1 MAKPF
6 SVKKREDLPELEV
19 SLEVEIP
26 WDAVA
31 KKREAA
37 VRELAEA
44 GDFPGFRPGAA
55 PEAIVVGKF
64 GEKALLESMAFQ
76 AIRSTFPEILASEKL
91 APLVEPKISVTSIK
105 EGSPVEFGVKLVQ
118 LPRVTLPDYKKIAKS
133 VERRNVKPSEEEIV
147 GEIERVRRAS
157 KGHGHTHAEG
167 EDCADC
173 GDEKADEKLPELT
186 DEEASKMGPFAN
198 VAELRAKVA
207 ELLEG
212 ANEYRERDRRRR
224 AIVEAII
231 EAAKPEIPKLVVE
244 REVDRMRAEFEHSI
258 ERVGLTWAKYLEQA
272 NRTEESMR
280 DEWRGEAKIRAA
292 SHLILP
298 MIARDENLVVNEEL
312 VERETGALVAR
323 VPGTSREDA
332 RAYIE
337 HLVRND
343 LVLAF
348 LEDLDRREAKKSE

>member
-1 MAKPF
+1 MAKQF
-6 SVKKREDLPELEV
+6 TAKKREDLPDLEV
-19 SLEVEIP
+19 SLEIEIP
-26 WDAVA
+26 WEEVA

-37 VRELAEA
+37 VRELASA
-44 GDFPGFRPGAA
+44 GDFPGFRDGHA
-55 PEAIVVGKF
+55 PEAIVVAKF
-64 GEKALLESMAFQ
+64 GGKALLESMSFQ
-76 AIRSTFPEILASEKL
+76 AIRATFPEILASEKI
-91 APLVEPKISVTSIK
+91 APLVEPRISVTSIK
-105 EGSPVEFGVKLVQ
+105 EGEPVAFTVKLVQ

-133 VERRNVKPSEEEIV
+133 VERRVDKPSEAELDAEID
-147 GEIERVRRAS
+147 RVRRAA
-157 KGHGHTHAEG
+157 KGHGHAHAEG
-167 EDCADC
+167 EECHDCEAPKD
-173 GDEKADEKLPELT
+173 DAPLAPLT
-186 DEEASKMGPFAN
+186 DEEAAKIGPFAT

-207 ELLEG
+207 ELLEN

-224 AIVEAII
+224 AIIEAVI
-231 EAAKPEIPKLVVE
+231 EAAAPEIPALVID

-272 NRTEESMR
+272 NRTEESLR
-280 DEWRGEAKIRAA
+280 DEWRPEAKIRAS

-312 VERETGALVAR
+312 VEKETSALVAR